1 GRGLTRPALPVELKE
16 AAVGRKAFRA
26 ALVAAALA
34 ALTAGCGGGRQTS
47 PETAGP
53 DASPSEPE
61 LAVAVASFDLAVG
74 DGQRFI
80 AGVFL
85 PDRKLIGF
93 GAVQME
99 FYYLGEK
106 DASGRPEPVA
116 ATTATF
122 LPVPGKEPRGSSD
135 SPALIEDPEAAGV
148 YETTLD
154 LTRPGFW
161 GVAVVAEVE
170 GETRRGTASFQ
181 VLPDHQVPTVGDPAP
196 RSHNLTLASDAPKAA
211 IDSRAGT
218 EGEIPDPHL
227 HGTTVA
233 DALAQGRPAVVVVST
248 PVYCMSRFCGP
259 ITDTVAELAET
270 YQDRAAFIHIEV
282 WRDFNAGQLDEAAAQ
297 WIQTPQGGNEPW
309 VFLVG
314 SDGKIAARWDNV
326 LDRAELEQRLQALP
340 VRGR

>member
-1 GRGLTRPALPVELKE
+1 MRHTSLW
-16 AAVGRKAFRA
+16 A
-26 ALVAAALA
+26 ALVVAALA
-34 ALTAGCGGGRQTS
+34 LLIAACGGGRQAS

-53 DASPSEPE
+53 DVSPSEPE

-93 GAVQME
+93 GTVQME

-135 SPALIEDPEAAGV
+135 TPILLDDPEAAGV

-154 LTRPGFW
+154 FKRPGFW
-161 GVAVVAEVE
+161 GVAVAADVE
-170 GETRRGTASFQ
+170 GQRRTGTTSFQ
-181 VLPDHQVPTVGDPAP
+181 VLPDHQVPAVGDPAP
-196 RSHNLTLASDAPKAA
+196 RSRNLTLRSDVPKVAV
-211 IDSRAGT
+211 DSRAGSQPDL
-218 EGEIPDPHL
+218 PDPHL
-227 HGTTVA
+227 HETTVA
-233 DALAQGRPAVVVVST
+233 EALEQGRPTVVVVST

-259 ITDTVAELAET
+259 ITDTVAELART

-297 WIQTPQGGNEPW
+297 WIQTPGGGNEPW

-314 SDGKIAARWDNV
+314 GDGKIAARWDNV